1 MSLRPSALPL
11 VCAAMA
17 TAVLGSA
24 TPARGA
30 SPGSL
35 DPSFGSG
42 GIAATGS
49 DSRLFG
55 TVVQGDGKVVGVGE
69 GGAQSN
75 VASLV
80 LARYTSSGSF
90 DRSFG
95 SGGVARSPP
104 IPTAQDTNSLGR
116 AVAIQSNGKLVVV
129 GSATDPTGAYA
140 DGLIVERYNSN
151 GSLDASFGSGGVV
164 TALTGQSFGDGY
176 AVAIQPDG
184 KIVAA
189 GSATAAGSGGVAPRA
204 AVLRLNADGSLDTS
218 FGAGGIDVLDFG
230 AYSYARAVALQPGGQ
245 IVIAGSRGPGAQSA
259 TALIA
264 RLTASGA
271 LDRSFAGTGFYA
283 YQNAQGASSSAFNA
297 VLVQGDGKIVA
308 AGDAA
313 SGNAGADTL
322 LVRFTPGGA
331 QDGAFGSNGVMYTQS
346 AVNWSFGA
354 TPAVPGANG
363 EVLAPNGDIVVAG
376 SYANSATTYA
386 TLWAITPSGS
396 LDRAFGVSG
405 ASVLTNSDAVNT
417 EYGAIVLS
425 PTNDEFVVAGDAV
438 PSSGLYTG
446 IAGRYAGLGVP
457 SVPLE
462 LSVKGVRRSYKM
474 AAVVK
479 HGLKLSVGVNE
490 PATIKVSLGISA
502 SVAHALHLTSRRHG
516 TVQIASSRATLASLG
531 TKSIILRLSELTGRA
546 LAKRKRVSL
555 ELVVTATASDTHKTQ
570 TNKRGVSL
578 WR

>member
-11 VCAAMA
+11 LCAAMA

-24 TPARGA
+24 APARGA

-55 TVVQGDGKVVGVGE
+55 AVLQDDGKAVGVGE

-80 LARYTSSGSF
+80 LARFTSSGSF

-95 SGGVARSPP
+95 SGGVVRGPA
-104 IPTAQDTNSLGR
+104 IPGSRDTNSLGR
-116 AVAIQSNGKLVVV
+116 AVTVQPDGRLVVV

-176 AVAIQPDG
+176 AVALQPDG

-189 GSATAAGSGGVAPRA
+189 GSATAAGSGGIAPRV
-204 AVLRLNADGSLDTS
+204 AVLRLNADGSLDAS
-218 FGAGGIDVLDFG
+218 FGAGGIDVLDLG
-230 AYSYARAVALQPGGQ
+230 AYSYARAIALQPGGQ

-271 LDRSFAGTGFYA
+271 LDRSFAGTGFYTNQ
-283 YQNAQGASSSAFNA
+283 YAQGASSSAFNT
-297 VLVQGDGKIVA
+297 VMVEGDGKIVA

-313 SGNAGADTL
+313 SGDAGADTL
-322 LVRFTPGGA
+322 LVRFTPTGA
-331 QDGAFGSNGVMYTQS
+331 QDGTFGSNGVVYTPS

-354 TPAVPGANG
+354 TPVVPGANG

-386 TLWAITPSGS
+386 TLWAITPSGF

-405 ASVLTNSDAVNT
+405 AAVLTNSDAVNT
-417 EYGAIVLS
+417 EYAAIDLS
-425 PTNDEFVVAGDAV
+425 PTSNDLFTAGDAV
-438 PSSGLYTG
+438 PFSGVYTG
-446 IAGRYAGLGVP
+446 IAGRYVGFGVP
-457 SVPLE
+457 PVALA
-462 LSVKGVRRSYKM
+462 LSVNRLRGSYRL
-474 AAVVK
+474 ADVIK
-479 HGLKLSVGVNE
+479 HGLKLTVGVNE
-490 PATIKVSLGISA
+490 PSTIRLALNIGASLA
-502 SVAHALHLTSRRHG
+502 RTLHLTLHRRG
-516 TVQIASSRATLASLG
+516 TVPIASVRAVVNSRQ
-531 TKSIILRLSELTGRA
+531 TKSFILRLSKRTGRA

-555 ELVVTATASDTHKTQ
+555 ELVVTATASGTRETQ
-570 TNKRGVSL
+570 TIKRGVSL